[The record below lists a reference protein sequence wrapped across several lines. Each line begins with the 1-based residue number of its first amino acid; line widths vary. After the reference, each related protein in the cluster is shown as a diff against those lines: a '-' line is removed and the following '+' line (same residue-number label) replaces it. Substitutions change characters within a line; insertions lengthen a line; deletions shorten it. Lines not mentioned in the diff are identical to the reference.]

1 MACSRGGWRPA
12 GRRFVYGSDEERNKM
27 LKLIPHIAQGSWM
40 IKQSVGSTPAILGKA
55 LKTTYYQTD
64 KVGQDKG
71 GELGAACSL
80 P

>member
-1 MACSRGGWRPA
+1 
-12 GRRFVYGSDEERNKM
+12 M